1 MAVDERNR
9 LQLAEAAKRLLG
21 EDEGI
26 TLMELL
32 PPVGWA
38 DVATKQDLATLET
51 RMDARFDRI
60 EARSDVR
67 FGMVD
72 ARFDRIEAQSDVRF
86 GMVDARFDRIEAQS
100 EIRFGAVDARFSV
113 LDAKV
118 DSLEHKFNATLNR
131 ELRSQ
136 TWKVLAVVVTA
147 MSAMFGALVC
157 LARF

>member
-21 EDEGI
+21 DEEGI

-51 RMDARFDRI
+51 AM
-60 EARSDVR
+60 
-67 FGMVD
+67 
-72 ARFDRIEAQSDVRF
+72 
-86 GMVDARFDRIEAQS
+86 
-100 EIRFGAVDARFSV
+100 DARFSV
-113 LDAKV
+113 LEAKV
-118 DSLEHKFNATLNR
+118 DGLEYKMEATLHR

-136 TWKVLAVVVTA
+136 TWKLFALVATA
-147 MSAMFGALVC
+147 MSAMFGALVG